1 MNRLDSVNP
10 RPLVS
15 IMMPVRNMG
24 GSIDRAIA
32 SILLQ
37 TYPHWELLI
46 INDGS
51 TDHTQAVVSSFTD
64 NRIRW
69 VSDDNQHLGIA
80 NRLNQAIALSR
91 GAYLARMDAD
101 DVAYPERIEKQVEFL
116 HKNSTIDLLG
126 TSFVRVDAQGEVR
139 NEALCPR
146 EHAQICQKLWMGFPL
161 SHPTWMARA
170 NWFREWGY
178 RKRFFNYGGEDIDIL
193 FRSYRS
199 SRFACLPEILLAY
212 NHAITL
218 RKSSISFLLL
228 FSILCRHRL
237 WYQALLCA
245 LIIPVRTVIVV
256 LVSNI
261 SPTVYSYI
269 ASRRKKA
276 SVATNERWRQLQ
288 SALSAWLFKKPAE
301 SINR

>member
-1 MNRLDSVNP
+1 MNRLNSVNP

-37 TYPHWELLI
+37 TYPQWELLI
-46 INDGS
+46 IDDGS
-51 TDHTQAVVSSFTD
+51 TDHTQTVVSSFTD
-64 NRIRW
+64 DRIRW
-69 VSDDNQHLGIA
+69 VSDTQHLGIA

-91 GAYLARMDAD
+91 GTYLARMDAD
-101 DVAYPERIEKQVEFL
+101 DVAYPERIEKQVKFL
-116 HKNSTIDLLG
+116 LRNPTIDLLG
-126 TSFVRVDAQGEVR
+126 TSFLRVNAQGEVK

-146 EHAQICQKLWMGFPL
+146 DHAQICQNLWMGFPL

-178 RKRFFNYGGEDIDIL
+178 RKRFFNYGGEDIDLL

-212 NHAITL
+212 HHAITL

-228 FSILCRHRL
+228 FSTLCRHRL
-237 WYQALLCA
+237 WYEALLCA
-245 LIIPVRTVIVV
+245 LVVPCRTVTVV
-256 LVSNI
+256 LVRSI
-261 SPTVYSYI
+261 SPTLYSYI
-269 ASRRKKA
+269 AGRGKKA
-276 SVATNERWRQLQ
+276 SVATNERWQQLQ
-288 SALSAWLFKKPAE
+288 SALSAWLFKKPVE
-301 SINR
+301 SVNR